1 MSKSFAVIGHPIAHT
16 MSPFI
21 HKLLF
26 RLSGREADYGV
37 LDVAPDRLA
46 GKLAELKAL
55 GGFNITIP
63 HKQAIIPYLDAVD
76 GKAEFFN
83 SVNTV
88 KNENGRLTG
97 YTTDGIGFCKAL
109 EAAGAS
115 LDGRT
120 VILGAGGAARV
131 LAFEAALSG
140 GRVTVA
146 ARAHS
151 LEAAQ
156 ELCGDLNRKT
166 GFLRSDCC
174 LLDEIRGQIDLL
186 ANATPAGM
194 YPNTDACPVSEQV
207 IRQSAC
213 VFDAVYNPE
222 ETVLL
227 RLARKNGI
235 KAVGGMSMLV
245 WQAAAAHEIWYGAKF
260 RAQEIEAICADAAKE
275 MKKKFGNII
284 LCGFMGCGKTS
295 VGGRL
300 AEITGRAFVDM
311 DRFIEQNEGA
321 TVSQIFA
328 ERGEADF
335 RRLEYEAVKT
345 LSRKSGLV
353 IAAGGGTLMNPD
365 NAAALKETGTI
376 ILLDAGL
383 DAIRNRLTGDR
394 SRPLLAGQNR
404 DEVMEQL
411 YNRRIGVYRAAADF
425 AVPADDGIDAVAE
438 RVQTLFD

>member
-21 HKLLF
+21 HKRLF
-26 RLSGREADYGV
+26 RLSGLDTDYGV
-37 LDVAPDRLA
+37 LDIAPDDLP
-46 GKLAELKAL
+46 GKFAELKAL
-55 GGFNITIP
+55 DGFNITIP
-63 HKQAIIPYLDAVD
+63 NKQAIIRYLDAVD
-76 GKAEFFN
+76 GKAQFFN

-109 EAAGAS
+109 EAAGAD
-115 LDGRT
+115 LGGRT
-120 VILGAGGAARV
+120 VILGAGGAARA
-131 LAFEAALSG
+131 LAFEAVLNG
-140 GRVTVA
+140 GCVTVA

-156 ELCGDLNRKT
+156 QLCNDLNRKI
-166 GFLRSDCC
+166 GFIRANFC
-174 LLDEIRGQIDLL
+174 LLDEISGPIDLL
-186 ANATPAGM
+186 VNATPAGM

-227 RLARKNGI
+227 RLTRKNGI
-235 KAVGGMSMLV
+235 KAIGGMGMLV
-245 WQAAAAHEIWYGAKF
+245 WQAVAAHEIWYGAEF
-260 RAQEIEAICADAAKE
+260 RTQDVEAICADAAKE

-284 LCGFMGCGKTS
+284 LCGFMGSGKTS
-295 VGGRL
+295 VGGKL
-300 AEITGRAFVDM
+300 AEIMGRVFVDM

-335 RRLEYEAVKT
+335 RRLECEAVKT
-345 LSRKSGLV
+345 LSRKSGLI
-353 IAAGGGTLMNPD
+353 IAAGGGTLMNSD
-365 NAAALKETGTI
+365 NTTALKETGTI
-376 ILLDAGL
+376 IFLDAKL
-383 DAIRNRLTGDR
+383 DTIRSRLEGDR
-394 SRPLLAGQNR
+394 SRPLLAGKNR

-411 YNRRIGVYRAAADF
+411 YNRRIGTYRDAADF
-425 AVPADDGIDAVAE
+425 AVLEDDEVGTIANRIIKLLD
-438 RVQTLFD
+438 